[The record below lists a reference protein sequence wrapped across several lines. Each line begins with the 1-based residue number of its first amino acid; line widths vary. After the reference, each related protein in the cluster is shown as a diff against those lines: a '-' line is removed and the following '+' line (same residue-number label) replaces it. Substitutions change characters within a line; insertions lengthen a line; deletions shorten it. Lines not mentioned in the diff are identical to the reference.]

1 MKITNW
7 VSRIGVIACWERG
20 RPVRDPIAEFRM
32 MAGIIYRIAWTHRT
46 IWGLAFCLVWLTG
59 CSPLRGYESLL
70 VLADVGAVHAPSRLK
85 AVTPPPSR
93 TPVSY
98 TVDGRSRSGDLYL
111 PGAGAPLAGIV
122 LVPGAVPEGKD
133 DARMVALATTLARA
147 RFAVLIPELPGF
159 RELSIRP
166 GDARLVADAYTY
178 LVSRPDLAPGG
189 RAGMV
194 AFSYA
199 LGPALLAVLEPEIR
213 ERVRFIVGVGGY
225 YDLARTVAY
234 FTTGYF
240 QYEGRWYY
248 LKPDDYGKMVLVKSS
263 LPHLRDPRDRKILDA
278 MVQLKLDNIAADL
291 APLASGLGPEG
302 RAVYELVTNT
312 DPART
317 PQFMQALPPSLRAD
331 FALLSLHDKDLRGL
345 KARLLLVHGKND
357 NLIPFPESMA
367 LAQQVAPGQARLFII
382 NRVLGHVDLRLSHV
396 LSWEFLSR
404 ELPDAWRMWRA
415 VDALL
420 AEREE

>member
-1 MKITNW
+1 M
-7 VSRIGVIACWERG
+7 
-20 RPVRDPIAEFRM
+20 AE
-32 MAGIIYRIAWTHRT
+32 ILYRIAWTHRT
-46 IWGLAFCLVWLTG
+46 AWGLAFCLAWLTG

-70 VLADVGAVHAPSRLK
+70 VLTDVGVVHAPSRLK

-93 TPVSY
+93 TPVAY
-98 TVDGRSRSGDLYL
+98 IVDGRSRSGDLYL

-133 DARMVALATTLARA
+133 DARLVALATTLARA
-147 RFAVLIPELPGF
+147 RFAVLTPELPGF
-159 RELSIRP
+159 RELRIRP
-166 GDARLVADAYTY
+166 GDAREVADAYTY
-178 LVSRPDLAPGG
+178 LASRPDLAPGG

-199 LGPALLAVLEPEIR
+199 LGPTLLAALEPDIR

-240 QYEGRWYY
+240 RHEGRWYY
-248 LKPDDYGKMVLVKSS
+248 LKPDDYGKMVFVKSS
-263 LPHLRDPRDRKILDA
+263 LPHLRDPRDREILDA

-291 APLASGLGPEG
+291 ASLAFGLGAEG

-317 PQFMQALPPSLRAD
+317 PQLMQALPPSLRAD
-331 FALLSLHDKDLRGL
+331 FALLSLHDKDMRGL
-345 KARLLLVHGKND
+345 KARLLLVHGQND
-357 NLIPFPESMA
+357 NLIPFPESIA

-382 NRVLGHVDLRLSHV
+382 NRVLGHVDLRLNHV

-404 ELPDAWRMWRA
+404 ELPDAWHLWRT

-420 AEREE
+420 AEREAGSEQ

>member
-1 MKITNW
+1 M
-7 VSRIGVIACWERG
+7 IAG
-20 RPVRDPIAEFRM
+20 NL
-32 MAGIIYRIAWTHRT
+32 YRIAWTHRT

-93 TPVSY
+93 TPVAY
-98 TVDGRSRSGDLYL
+98 IVDGRSHSGDLYL
-111 PGAGAPLAGIV
+111 PGAGEPLAGIV
-122 LVPGAVPEGKD
+122 LVPGAVPKGKD
-133 DARMVALATTLARA
+133 DARLVALATTLARA
-147 RFAVLIPELPGF
+147 RFAVLTPELPGF
-159 RELSIRP
+159 RELRIRP
-166 GDARLVADAYTY
+166 GDAHEVADAYTY
-178 LVSRPDLAPGG
+178 LASRPDLAPSG

-199 LGPALLAVLEPEIR
+199 LGPVLLAALEPEVR

-225 YDLARTVAY
+225 YDLARTIAY

-240 QYEGRWYY
+240 QHEGRWYY
-248 LKPDDYGKMVLVKSS
+248 LKPDDYGKMVFVKSS

-278 MVQLKLDNIAADL
+278 MVQLKLDNIAADI
-291 APLASGLGPEG
+291 APLASGLRAEG

-317 PQFMQALPPSLRAD
+317 PQLMQALPPSLRDD
-331 FALLSLHDKDLRGL
+331 FAALSLHDKDMRGL

-367 LAQQVAPGQARLFII
+367 LTQQVALGQARLFII

-396 LSWEFLSR
+396 LSWEFFSQ
-404 ELPDAWRMWRA
+404 ELPDAWRLWRA

-420 AEREE
+420 AEREAESGQ